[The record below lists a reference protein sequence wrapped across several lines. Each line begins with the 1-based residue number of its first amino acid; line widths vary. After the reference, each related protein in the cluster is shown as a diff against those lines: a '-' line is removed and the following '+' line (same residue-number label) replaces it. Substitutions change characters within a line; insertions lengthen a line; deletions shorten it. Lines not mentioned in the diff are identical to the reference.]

1 MCGAQEEG
9 PQGMKYIKNAQQIRR
24 AQAYI
29 AQNHTRNI
37 AINDLADLARMSRFH
52 FARVFRAATGITP
65 MQAVVRARVECVKL
79 KLITGR
85 DSIAAIA
92 HTCGFASQSHMG
104 RVFRQAT
111 GETPAGYRA
120 RVFTRPE

>member
-1 MCGAQEEG
+1 
-9 PQGMKYIKNAQQIRR
+9 MKYIKNAQQIRR

-37 AINDLADLARMSRFH
+37 AINDLADLACMSRFH

-104 RVFRQAT
+104 RVFRQST